1 MLSKQL
7 MQHTNVKAV
16 SAVFIT
22 FSGNCKQA
30 LKFYQTCFGGSL
42 QFDVYENQLP
52 GFSRRPVVS
61 GYLDSE
67 KVAIRGSDLVQ
78 DEGRKLGNHMAIYL
92 QCSHQEERNVLI
104 KKLELGKANRSA
116 RQVEQPKLLEIT
128 DVFGVRWV
136 LGI

>member
-1 MLSKQL
+1 ME
-7 MQHTNVKAV
+7 HTPFKAV

-42 QFDVYENQLP
+42 QFDVFENQLP
-52 GFSRRPVVS
+52 GFSSQPVVN
-61 GYLDSE
+61 GYLHSE
-67 KVAIRGSDLVQ
+67 KVAIHGSDLVQ

-92 QCSHQEERNVLI
+92 RCRHQEERNLLV

-116 RQVEQPKLLEIT
+116 KLVEQRNLIEIT
-128 DVFGVRWV
+128 DVFGVRWI